1 MRWGARNNKKTFRD
15 CINFWIAL
23 PRLKNPTG
31 DPLRL
36 QLHSTFSKSRKSYQL
51 PAKVAE
57 HLVPRALP
65 PLGGAPSPQGSPPLG
80 GAPSPQGS
88 PPPGRST

>member
-23 PRLKNPTG
+23 PPLKNPTG
-31 DPLRL
+31 DTLRL
-36 QLHSTFSKSRKSYQL
+36 QLHSTFSKSRKSNQL

-65 PLGGAPSPQGSPPLG
+65 AWAEHLVPRALPPWASPYG
-80 GAPSPQGS
+80 
-88 PPPGRST
+88 